1 MQEKAKK
8 VLNEIFGFSEFRKGQ
23 EEIVINLL
31 NRRDVLAIM
40 PTGSGKSLCYYV
52 PAILNEGL
60 TLVVSPLI
68 SLMQDQVNFL
78 RKKGVNAQ
86 QINSSLTKGMCLKI
100 LKDSVKN
107 GCKILYVA
115 PERLL
120 NKTFLGFAKFMKIS
134 MVVID
139 EAHCISKWGHDFR
152 PSYIKMFTF
161 FNLLEKRP
169 VFACFTATATI
180 YVRKDILKYMKL
192 KNPFCLVSGFNRSN
206 LFFDVVRMEEKYK
219 IPKLIGL
226 IEKIKNENV
235 IVYCATRANVEK
247 LYKIFIGNGYNAIK
261 YHAGMRLMQRKKNQN
276 YFLTSEKNIL
286 IATNAFG
293 MGVDKKDIRYIIHFN
308 MPQNIENYYQE
319 VGRAG
324 RDGEPSF
331 CILLFSEYDI
341 KINSFFI
348 EQTKNEEISEKE
360 ANKLKEKN
368 YDGLKVMVDFCREN
382 GCYRKYILKYFG
394 EEVEFCGNCGNC
406 LRKANRFKFFKKI
419 LNILKRGN
427 KDG

>member
-1 MQEKAKK
+1 MQKEIKK
-8 VLNEIFGFSEFRKGQ
+8 VLNEVFGFSGFRKGQ
-23 EEIVINLL
+23 EEIVLNLIKK
-31 NRRDVLAIM
+31 RDVLAIM

-52 PAILNEGL
+52 PAILSEGL

-78 RKKGVNAQ
+78 KSKGVSAQ

-100 LKDSVKN
+100 LKDSLKN

-120 NKTFLGFAKFMKIS
+120 NKTFLEFAKFMKIS

-152 PSYIKMFTF
+152 PSYIKMFNF

-180 YVRKDILKYMKL
+180 DVREDILKNMKL
-192 KNPFCLVSGFNRSN
+192 KNPFCLVAGFNRSN
-206 LFFDVVRMEEKYK
+206 LFFDVIRMEEKYK

-276 YFLTSEKNIL
+276 YFITGEKNIL

-324 RDGEPSF
+324 RDNKPSF
-331 CILLFSEYDI
+331 CILLFSEYGI

-348 EQTKNEEISEKE
+348 EQTKNEELSEDE
-360 ANKLKEKN
+360 AKKLKAKN
-368 YDGLKVMVDFCREN
+368 YDGLKVMIDFCMEK
-382 GCYRKYILKYFG
+382 GCYRKYILKYFD

-427 KDG
+427 KNG